1 MKNILASLLA
11 TTLSVASFA
20 TTVNYTADN
29 STNFTNPE
37 RGFYEQV
44 EQKVTNSTSSNLN
57 DYYFTQAEAAGR
69 SLILRL
75 YYLDYFRTQT
85 LPDNLLTL
93 ITNDMAVFR
102 AKGVKCILRFAYTNS
117 QSKPYQDASPA
128 IWQQHLSQLK
138 PVLQAN
144 ADVIYV
150 VQAGFLG
157 VWGEWYYSSQGTGDE
172 IPQSV
177 RTQLITQLLDAVP
190 ASRCVQLRTPKYKTD
205 YLGHNNPLTEATAWQ
220 QNEYSRLGHHN
231 DAFCN
236 GAENM
241 GTYQN
246 PTTDKA
252 YIAQECLFVP
262 NGGENNIEE
271 ADAYNNYGT
280 GAKALAEMKLL
291 HYSYLNYDYSQY
303 ATSRWKTEKDA
314 SGNAYYDLMARHMGY
329 RFQLLQGTFPEEV
342 GSDRTMAVKLT
353 IKNVGFAPLYN
364 ERHAYIVLKSAANT
378 YTIPLQSNPRTWM
391 PEQTATIQETLTLP
405 ADIPNGTYS
414 LYLYLPDADS
424 RLAANPKFA
433 VRCANTNI
441 WDATTG
447 YNNLNASLQIT
458 NEVAPD
464 PEPEPTPEPTPDDP
478 AGCRVDTIIRLT
490 ITGQT
495 TCSVSGSIGGT
506 GSVNILG
513 SSAPYKLNKDGAYV
527 TMQLNDGNFFQ
538 EGDTLAVDM
547 AFNQTTFYA
556 YTDNGVTELLSVK
569 VSKSNDV
576 LHAKFVLPAAVNNK
590 NQIWICRTSANGQ
603 NGRLNGMEVYRKV
616 CSGTTPDPVDPIDPV
631 ETVTVTYSDN
641 QPTAWNDNF
650 LFTPSGNTAATINKG
665 TNYTIPTSTPS
676 IGEKTEPDYLIYYFK
691 GWNTK
696 QDGTGITYQ
705 ANEVIPSVNT
715 NITLYAQWEGRPFSI
730 TYYADQAKTEL
741 LNLMPVSYTF
751 DTEVIFPAP
760 TRIGYDFV
768 AWHSV
773 WDNSTVTSTKGY
785 YGDFQLYAE
794 WKASTS
800 TELTNLQA
808 DTDNTR
814 KYIKNGTLF
823 IQRNN
828 ITYTVL
834 GTQLTK

>member
-20 TTVNYTADN
+20 TTVNYIADN
-29 STNFTNPE
+29 STNFANPE

-44 EQKVTNSTSSNLN
+44 EQKVTNSTYSNLN

-205 YLGHNNPLTEATAWQ
+205 YLGYNNPLTEATAWQ

-378 YTIPLQSNPRTWM
+378 YTIPLQSDPRTWM

-458 NEVAPD
+458 NEAAP
-464 PEPEPTPEPTPDDP
+464 
-478 AGCRVDTIIRLT
+478 
-490 ITGQT
+490 
-495 TCSVSGSIGGT
+495 
-506 GSVNILG
+506 
-513 SSAPYKLNKDGAYV
+513 
-527 TMQLNDGNFFQ
+527 
-538 EGDTLAVDM
+538 
-547 AFNQTTFYA
+547 
-556 YTDNGVTELLSVK
+556 
-569 VSKSNDV
+569 
-576 LHAKFVLPAAVNNK
+576 
-590 NQIWICRTSANGQ
+590 
-603 NGRLNGMEVYRKV
+603 
-616 CSGTTPDPVDPIDPV
+616 DPV

-641 QPTAWNDNF
+641 QPAAWNDNF
-650 LFTPSGNTAATINKG
+650 LLTPSANTAATINKG

-785 YGDFQLYAE
+785 YGDFQLYTE